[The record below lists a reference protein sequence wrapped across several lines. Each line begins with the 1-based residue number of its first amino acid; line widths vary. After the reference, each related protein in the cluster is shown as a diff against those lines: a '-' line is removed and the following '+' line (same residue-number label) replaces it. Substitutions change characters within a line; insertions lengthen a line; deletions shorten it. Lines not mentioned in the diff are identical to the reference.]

1 MDNEI
6 RKFKKGT
13 NYAGG
18 RDITHLKYRCIKKS
32 DKV

>member
-13 NYAGG
+13 NYAGS
-18 RDITHLKYRCIKKS
+18 RDIPHLTYRCIKKS